1 MLKQEM
7 ACKAHGKRETLK
19 MTVIYIYIF
28 LKTMDYK
35 IISGEFKGRAT
46 WEMDVLRL
54 RKMHIAMKP

>member
-19 MTVIYIYIF
+19 MTVIYMYIF
-28 LKTMDYK
+28 KKTMDYK

-46 WEMDVLRL
+46 
-54 RKMHIAMKP
+54 